1 MGIKATKLELSF
13 SEMRA
18 LSSWLIG
25 IMEHSRELA
34 GQSIHY
40 QIQLTILGDLL
51 RKKVYPKTLLDTG
64 SNQSI
69 KMQPIEWMALQ
80 AAVYNGWNYC
90 YDNYVQNVIRHLSMN
105 QLPQLSRLEK
115 TFLRAPDVWEEE

>member
-1 MGIKATKLELSF
+1 MSTKATKLELSF
-13 SEMRA
+13 SEIRA
-18 LSSWLIG
+18 LSLWLMG

-34 GQSIHY
+34 GQSVHD

-64 SNQSI
+64 NTQSI
-69 KMQPIEWMALQ
+69 KLQPIEWMAVQ

-90 YDNYVQNVIRHLSMN
+90 YDNYVQNVIRHLSIS

-115 TFLRAPDVWEEE
+115 TFLGAPDVWEEE

>member
-1 MGIKATKLELSF
+1 
-13 SEMRA
+13 
-18 LSSWLIG
+18 
-25 IMEHSRELA
+25 MEHSWELA
-34 GQSIHY
+34 EQSVHY

-69 KMQPIEWMALQ
+69 KMQPIEWLAVQ

-90 YDNYVQNVIRHLSMN
+90 YDNCVQNVIRHLSMS

-115 TFLRAPDVWEEE
+115 AFLGAPDIWEEEWVKATRTQPH